1 LGLVKGFGIE
11 GAEVG
16 CPCPRPIITGSAVGM
31 PLEMANIPSAICF
44 SLRTKTSAE
53 FGYPLFQ
60 DGIAYPGFKLRK
72 KYNRSSGSRVS
83 NLRF

>member
-1 LGLVKGFGIE
+1 MAFEIE

-16 CPCPRPIITGSAVGM
+16 CPCPRPTA
-31 PLEMANIPSAICF
+31 MAMRWACRRAMAYIPSAICF
-44 SLRTKTSAE
+44 SLRTKTCAE